1 MLRFKLG
8 DRVKHIWQNKVG
20 EIIEV
25 DDDIRTSLH
34 YFVDWENDYG
44 FWENEIDLDL
54 ETKLEIEEV
63 KKEKVK
69 MRGLRSK
76 VLERLNVKQICE
88 EVYYRLED
96 EIAEDIALKID
107 EDRIADMIEKE
118 YKDNFIDQASELAVD
133 IILEDFDVDEVFDEI
148 DDVVREN
155 LS

>member
-1 MLRFKLG
+1 MLKFKLG
-8 DRVKHIWQNKVG
+8 DRVKHIRHDMVG
-20 EIIEV
+20 KIIEV
-25 DDDIRTSLH
+25 DYDTTTSLP
-34 YFVDWENDYG
+34 YFVDWEKDHKL
-44 FWENEIDLDL
+44 WAKEIDLEL
-54 ETKLEIEEV
+54 LIKLEVEEV

-88 EVYYRLED
+88 EVYSRLED
-96 EIAEDIALKID
+96 EIVEEITLRID

-118 YKDNFIDQASELAVD
+118 YRDDFIDQASELAID
-133 IILEDFDVDEVFDEI
+133 IILEDFDVDEVLDEI

>member
-1 MLRFKLG
+1 MLKFKLG
-8 DRVKHIWQNKVG
+8 DKVKHIRHNKVG
-20 EIIEV
+20 KIIEV
-25 DDDIRTSLH
+25 DNDITTSLP
-34 YFVDWENDYG
+34 YFVDWENDHK
-44 FWENEIDLDL
+44 FWAKEIDLEL
-54 ETKLEIEEV
+54 EIKLEADEV

-133 IILEDFDVDEVFDEI
+133 IILEDFDVDEVLDEI

>member
-1 MLRFKLG
+1 MLKFKLG
-8 DRVKHIWQNKVG
+8 DKVKHIRHNMVG
-20 EIIEV
+20 KIIEV
-25 DDDIRTSLH
+25 DYDTATSLP
-34 YFVDWENDYG
+34 YFVDWEKDHKL
-44 FWENEIDLDL
+44 WAKEIDLEL
-54 ETKLEIEEV
+54 EVEEV

-88 EVYYRLED
+88 EVYCRLED
-96 EIAEDIALKID
+96 EIVEEITLRID

-118 YKDNFIDQASELAVD
+118 YRDDFIDQASELAID
-133 IILEDFDVDEVFDEI
+133 IILEDFDVDEVLDEI